1 MIGGRLDRYVLRRFL
16 SYYGLALLYLAGIF
30 LVVDFMARLD
40 KFVEAREVLKA
51 AGRSVPGAVLRYY
64 VASLPLVVL
73 QVAPFVTVM
82 GACMAVVD
90 LRRWNELYPM
100 MEAGRSLARIL
111 APVVAASVL
120 VTALLVFAQDRIAP
134 KAVEARAAVDRSLE
148 DEAGRSSTR
157 VPHVRDSS
165 GNVWSIGRWDPHEQT
180 AEGVR
185 VSPFRARG
193 GPGGAPVRTYD
204 LLEVGRMRFR
214 RGADGR
220 GAWFPDGG
228 HLLLP
233 AERPGGAGTA
243 LAVPAGAALPTD
255 LSPADIEL
263 GRASEDVEGLSS
275 NRLRRLRDRYP
286 DLQYLTVLLHKRLT
300 YPLSNLVLLLV
311 GVPLVLRGQG
321 SSIFV
326 SVLAAIGVCAAY
338 FVADTV
344 ACDFGGRGI
353 LPAALAPWIA
363 TILFGAAGVTMMDA
377 VSGRAPSR

>member
-1 MIGGRLDRYVLRRFL
+1 VIGGKLDRYVLRRFL

-30 LVVDFMARLD
+30 LVVDFMGRLD
-40 KFVEAREVLKA
+40 KFLDAREELQA
-51 AGRSVPGAVLRYY
+51 AHRTVAGAVLRYY
-64 VASLPLVVL
+64 AASLPLVVL

-111 APVVAASVL
+111 APVIAASVA

-134 KAVEARAAVDRSLE
+134 KAVEARGLVDRSLE
-148 DEAGRSSTR
+148 DVEGRSATR
-157 VPHVRDSS
+157 VPHVRDSA
-165 GNVWSIGRWDPHEQT
+165 GNTWSIGRWDPLEQV

-185 VSPFRARG
+185 AAPFRAAG
-193 GPGGAPVRTYD
+193 KEYD
-204 LLEVGRMRFR
+204 LLVVGRMRFQ
-214 RGADGR
+214 RGRDGR
-220 GAWFPDGG
+220 SAWIPDGG
-228 HLLLP
+228 TLLLP
-233 AERPGGAGTA
+233 ATRPGAAGAGTA
-243 LAVPAGAALPTD
+243 VPPGVPLPTD
-255 LSPADIEL
+255 LSPSDIEL

-275 NRLRRLRDRYP
+275 GRLRRLRDRYP
-286 DLQYLTVLLHKRLT
+286 DLHYLTVLLHKRLT

-321 SSIFV
+321 SSIFL

-338 FVADTV
+338 YVADTV
-344 ACDFGGRGI
+344 ACDFGGRGL
-353 LPAALAPWIA
+353 LPAALAPWTA

-377 VSGRAPSR
+377 VSGRVPAR